1 MPPDIPFLEATLE
14 DILILVGGIIYKG
27 GKVEDIEVELL
38 MRLQE
43 LLDTE
48 IEFKITGIPKG
59 TQIH

>member
-14 DILILVGGIIYKG
+14 DILVLVGGVIYRG
-27 GKVEDIEVELL
+27 GEMQDIDVELL
-38 MRLQE
+38 LRLQE

>member
-1 MPPDIPFLEATLE
+1 MPPNIPFLEATLE

-48 IEFKITGIPKG
+48 IEFKITGIPQG